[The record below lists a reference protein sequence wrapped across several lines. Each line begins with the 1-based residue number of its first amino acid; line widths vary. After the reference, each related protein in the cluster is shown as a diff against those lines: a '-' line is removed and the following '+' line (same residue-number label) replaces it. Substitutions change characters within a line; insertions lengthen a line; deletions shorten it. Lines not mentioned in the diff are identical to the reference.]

1 MQPKSFSVQY
11 LSAGTGIPAVV
22 LGTDSSIPPMLDALD
37 YNVLLSLNDRQQE
50 KKKGESRM

>member
-1 MQPKSFSVQY
+1 MQK
-11 LSAGTGIPAVV
+11 V